1 MAIEPRKGPA
11 TPGRW
16 QPGIARAVDLSDVR
30 RSRFVGAMKLGLP
43 LLALTLVGLVLAWP
57 QLYNRVDKLIPL
69 SFSKVELSN
78 AALTMQN
85 ARYRGTDRRNQP
97 FIITADTATQ
107 DPSDPKLMTL
117 DKLAADLST
126 SGGGWL
132 NLNANTGLYQQDT
145 KTLMLYGDINIFTDR
160 GYEFHGT
167 SADVNVNAGTVASDD
182 KVWGQGPFGLLRAN
196 GLRVYD
202 KGERI
207 VFING
212 VHTTLF
218 TRARG

>member
-1 MAIEPRKGPA
+1 MRRTA
-11 TPGRW
+11 
-16 QPGIARAVDLSDVR
+16 LSL
-30 RSRFVGAMKLGLP
+30 M
-43 LLALTLVGLVLAWP
+43 LLALLGCSKPQPPQGRWEGGTVTGGTLIAARVEIGADGLVKISAP
-57 QLYNRVDKLIPL
+57 DIVGD
-69 SFSKVELSN
+69 
-78 AALTMQN
+78 
-85 ARYRGTDRRNQP
+85 
-97 FIITADTATQ
+97 ADAKPEQ
-107 DPSDPKLMTL
+107 VQQGR

-132 NLNANTGLYQQDT
+132 DLNANTGLYQQDT